1 MAGKRVSMTDM
12 LGQGRART
20 GGPAEA
26 PAGVATSERHDVE
39 TAKYKRVTVYLTED
53 QHRWARAAARATG
66 DEAIS
71 ASDVIRLALTRLQQA
86 QADGLELGREL
97 AEQAWA
103 EVAVYRGRAK
113 RGLPAR
119 PAR

>member
-1 MAGKRVSMTDM
+1 MTDM

-20 GGPAEA
+20 GGPAEASA

-53 QHRWARAAARATG
+53 QHRWARATARATQ
-66 DEAIS
+66 DETIS

-113 RGLPAR
+113 RGLPVR